1 MIFLLLA
8 ILTSTLIVVTFK
20 LFERFNISIT
30 QAITVNYLF
39 AAVFG
44 FFTLETHV
52 VIADIFCFSWFRYAI
67 IVGITLIVIFNV
79 FAVSA
84 QKAGVAI
91 TAVSSKMSVVIPVI
105 IGFVMYK
112 ESASWMKI
120 AGVIIALVAFYL
132 SFKKKGS
139 LAVAGKY
146 WYLPVLLF
154 LGNGL
159 NDSMLKFVQQFFSVQ
174 YESTYFLAV
183 AFSVSLLIGI
193 FVLVYQLVF
202 KGKKL
207 HALSLLAGV
216 WLGFLN
222 WYSTL
227 FFVKGLGVM
236 DVSVFIP
243 VFNASIVSLAALI
256 GYFVFKE
263 KLSKINWMGIGIAIA
278 AIVIITNT

>member
-1 MIFLLLA
+1 MVFLLFA

-39 AAVFG
+39 AAIFG
-44 FFTLETHV
+44 FFTYENEIT
-52 VIADIFCFSWFRYAI
+52 FSLLMQYSWIYFAV
-67 IVGITLIVIFNV
+67 IVGITLILIFNV

-91 TAVSSKMSVVIPVI
+91 TAVSSKMSVIIPVI
-105 IGFVMYK
+105 IGFLLFR
-112 ESASWMKI
+112 ESASWLKVF
-120 AGVIIALVAFYL
+120 GIIMALVAFYL

-139 LAVAGKY
+139 FAVAGKY
-146 WYLPVLLF
+146 WFLPVLLF

-159 NDSMLKFVQQFFSVQ
+159 NDSLLKFVQPFFLHQ
-174 YESTYFLAV
+174 HESALFLAV
-183 AFSVSLLIGI
+183 AFSVSLILGL
-193 FVLVYQLVF
+193 FTLLFQLF
-202 KGKKL
+202 FYKKKISVK
-207 HALSLLAGV
+207 SLLAGV

-227 FFVKGLGVM
+227 FFIKGLGIM

-243 VFNASIVSLAALI
+243 VFNASIVTLAALI
-256 GYFVFKE
+256 GYFIFRE
-263 KLSKINWMGIGIAIA
+263 KLNKINWLGIAIA
-278 AIVIITNT
+278 VVAIVIIANS